1 MPKKKSSLAH
11 VYDEENFD
19 PPAPVLEVSLSI
31 PTPSFSGQIIKCP
44 ALLDSGADITVIPQ
58 WIVRQLQLQYVDEII
73 ATGYDGIPKR
83 AFVYSVKIILDNLGD
98 LVIRTITSDGGY
110 VLIGRDILNR
120 WSLFLKGRSRIF
132 EIS

>member
-1 MPKKKSSLAH
+1 MSKKRSSLAH
-11 VYDEENFD
+11 AYDEENFD

-31 PTPSFSGQIIKCP
+31 PASSFSREIVKCL

-58 WIVRQLQLQYVDEII
+58 WIVQQLQLKYVDEVF
-73 ATGYDGIPKR
+73 ASGYDGVHKR

-98 LVIRTITSDGGY
+98 LVIRTITSDSGY
-110 VLIGRDILNR
+110 VLIGRDILNG
-120 WSLFLKGRSRIF
+120 WSLFPKGRSKVF

>member
-1 MPKKKSSLAH
+1 MPKKKSSLAYA
-11 VYDEENFD
+11 YDKENFD
-19 PPAPVLEVSLSI
+19 PPAPVLEVCLCM
-31 PTPSFSGQIIKCP
+31 PTASFSGQVVKCP
-44 ALLDSGADITVIPQ
+44 ALLDPGADITVIPQ

-98 LVIRTITSDGGY
+98 LVIRTITSGGGY